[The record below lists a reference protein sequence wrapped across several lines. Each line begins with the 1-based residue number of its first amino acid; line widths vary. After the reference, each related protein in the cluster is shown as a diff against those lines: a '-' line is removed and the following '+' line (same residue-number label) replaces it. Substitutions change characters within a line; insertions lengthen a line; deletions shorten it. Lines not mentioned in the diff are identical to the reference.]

1 MYQLKRALRAF
12 MKVLKF
18 GGTSVGTVESINQ
31 VIKIIEN
38 NLQHNQRMAVVFSAM
53 GGVTNR
59 LIAVGN
65 LASSSDVEYAEHL
78 SSLEERHFNAIRKLI
93 DVKSQSN
100 VIARVK
106 GLFNEIDDLLKG
118 VSLIGELSER
128 THDLLVSFGERL
140 STTIISEI
148 LKNRGVEAGYLDA
161 RKVIKTDDNFGFAA
175 VNFDL
180 TNKLIQEYFSE
191 NTGFQ
196 CVTGFMGSTEKGV
209 TTTLGRGGSDY
220 TASILGAALDAEVI
234 EIWTDVNGM
243 MTADPRKVSNAFT
256 IPEISYAEAM
266 ELSHFGAKV
275 IYPPSLTP
283 AFSKEIPIK
292 VLNTFDTD
300 HPGTRIQKNAQ
311 KQDFS
316 ITGISSIDDLA
327 LINVQGNGMIGVAGV
342 SARLFTLLAENNI
355 SVILISQASSE
366 HSICFAVN
374 PKIANS
380 VKEIL
385 EKGLSVEI
393 ANKDIDSVLIQENLS
408 VIAIVGEG
416 MKNSSG
422 ISGKLFSV
430 LGRNGVNVIA
440 TAQGSSE
447 LNISVVIQKK
457 DLSKSLNAIHD
468 SFFDIDGFT
477 LNVFIVGATGLIGK
491 TLLRQINDQREFL
504 KERKNLNV
512 NIVGL
517 TNTRKSMIDVA
528 GIDLEN
534 WEAALDERGE
544 PANISEFVEDIQALN
559 LPYSV
564 FVDNTASKDIIQYYE
579 PLLRN
584 SISVVTPNKVANS
597 GSYSEYLKLRKIAQ
611 QRKVSFL
618 YETNVGAGLPIIGTL
633 QNLIESGDK
642 IHKIEAVLSGT
653 LAFIFNNFKV
663 GDKFVDVVKDAKEQ
677 GFTEPDPR
685 EDLSGMDVA
694 RKILILAREIG
705 HGLELQDVKIEKLLN
720 QACEEA
726 SSVENFYEELLA
738 DNQRFEDLLLQAEA
752 LDKRLRFIATLEDG
766 KASIGLKAVDSSH
779 PFYNLN
785 GSENIISFTTERYKS
800 YPLVVKGP
808 GAGAEVT
815 AMGVF
820 ADIMSISSFNE

>member
-1 MYQLKRALRAF
+1 

-18 GGTSVGTVESINQ
+18 GGTSVGTVESINE

-38 NLQHNQRMAVVFSAM
+38 NLRENSQMAVVFSAM

-65 LASSSDVEYAEHL
+65 LASSADVSYAEHL
-78 SSLEERHFNAIRKLI
+78 TSLEERHFNAIRSLI
-93 DVKSQSN
+93 DVKNQSN

-140 STTIISEI
+140 STTVISEI
-148 LKNRGVEAGYLDA
+148 LKNRGIEAGYLDA
-161 RKVIKTDDNFGFAA
+161 RKVIKTDANFGFAA
-175 VNFDL
+175 VNFEL

-191 NTGFQ
+191 NSGLQ

-275 IYPPSLTP
+275 IYPPSLIP
-283 AFSKEIPIK
+283 AFAKEIPIK
-292 VLNTFDTD
+292 VLNTFNTE
-300 HPGTRIQKNAQ
+300 HPGTTIQKNAL
-311 KQDFS
+311 KQDYS
-316 ITGISSIDDLA
+316 ITGISSIDDLS
-327 LINVQGNGMIGVAGV
+327 LVNVQGNGMIGVAGV

-355 SVILISQASSE
+355 SVVLISQASSE
-366 HSICFAVN
+366 HSICFAVD
-374 PKIANS
+374 PKTAKN

-385 EKGLSVEI
+385 ETGLSVEI
-393 ANKDIDSVLIQENLS
+393 ANKDIDNITVQENLS

-416 MKNSSG
+416 MKASSG

-457 DLSKSLNAIHD
+457 DLSKSLNAIHE

-491 TLLRQINDQREFL
+491 TLLRQIKNQGEFL

-517 TNTRKSMIDVA
+517 TNTRKSMIDVT

-534 WEAALDERGE
+534 WEDTLDKNGE

-597 GSYSEYLKLRKIAQ
+597 GSYAEYLKLRKIAQ

-653 LAFIFNNFKV
+653 LAYIFNSFKV
-663 GDKFVDVVKDAKEQ
+663 GDKFVDVVKMAKEQ

-685 EDLSGMDVA
+685 DDLSGTDVA

-705 HGLELQDVKIEKLLN
+705 HSLELEDVKIEKLLN
-720 QACEEA
+720 EACENA
-726 SSVENFYEELLA
+726 RSVDDFYDVLLA

-752 LDKRLRFIATLEDG
+752 VDKKLRFIATLENG
-766 KASIGLKAVDSSH
+766 KASIGLQAVDNTH